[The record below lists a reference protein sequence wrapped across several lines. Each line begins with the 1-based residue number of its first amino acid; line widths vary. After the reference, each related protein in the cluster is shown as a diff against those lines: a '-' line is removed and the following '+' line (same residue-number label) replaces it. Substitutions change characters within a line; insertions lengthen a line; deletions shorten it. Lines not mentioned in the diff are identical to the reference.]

1 MSAIAVIIPTFNN
14 PQYLYPC
21 VQSLL
26 MNAETEDL
34 FHIYVVNN
42 GTKESIDFGGSPYIT
57 VLQQERNLGWEGGL
71 KAGLA
76 ASSEPYVVFMNDD
89 TFVPFGNRMW
99 LNRLLGFF
107 SYHDCG
113 AVGPTSNV
121 VMGKQQ
127 MFLPI
132 RATYTTTKFLI
143 GFCMLVRRDILES
156 VGGVDDTLPGG
167 DDLDL
172 SIRLRKAGKD
182 LIIDRETFI
191 YHHGFKTG
199 ERIHGGPGVTDGWN
213 SIQKTEKTNMALIA
227 KHGLRAFL
235 DLWKEDP
242 SPNGMIPNT
251 WGVSEDDLV
260 KTFVIGDKIAEIGC
274 GMKKLFPNSVG
285 IDIIPMGK
293 PIPGL
298 SPGRLS
304 VADITC
310 SVEEDLP
317 IRDFDTII
325 AQHVLEHVSFFIDA
339 LKSWGRALRIGGRL
353 IIAVPDQALRNTIP
367 LNWEHRVAWTKGNLK
382 NLMSLLGWKTIEI
395 IDGGNDVSFIGIFE
409 KTPGVVATA
418 LDYGVSNG
426 QNGSEQPN
434 LKDDCQSLP
443 H

>member
-42 GTKESIDFGGSPYIT
+42 GTKESIDFGKSPYIT

-71 KAGLA
+71 KAGLV

-107 SYHDCG
+107 SYPDCG

-143 GFCMLVRRDILES
+143 GFCMLIRRDILES
-156 VGGVDDTLPGG
+156 VGGVDDMLPGG

-199 ERIHGGPGVTDGWN
+199 ERIYGGPGVTDGWN
-213 SIQKTEKTNMALIA
+213 SIQKTEKTNQALIA

-242 SPNGMIPNT
+242 SPNGMIPHN
-251 WGVSEDDLV
+251 WGNSEGEIV
-260 KTFVIGDKIAEIGC
+260 KSFVIGEKIAEIGC
-274 GMKKLFPNSVG
+274 GDKKLIPGSVG
-285 IDIIPMGK
+285 IDIIPKGEV
-293 PIPGL
+293 IPGL
-298 SPGRLS
+298 SPGRRSL
-304 VADITC
+304 ADITA

-325 AQHVLEHVSFFIDA
+325 AQHVLEHVSFFVDA
-339 LKSWGRALRIGGRL
+339 LKSWGRSLRNGGRL

-367 LNWEHRVAWTKGNLK
+367 LNWEHRVGWTKGNLK
-382 NLMSLLGWKTIEI
+382 NLMDLLGWKTIEI
-395 IDGGNDVSFIGIFE
+395 LDGGNNVSFVAVFE
-409 KTPGVVATA
+409 KTPVVVSTS
-418 LDYGVSNG
+418 LNYGGLNEP
-426 QNGSEQPN
+426 NGSKQQ
-434 LKDDCQSLP
+434 DSISDCQSLS